1 MQLQQ
6 QAEMETIA
14 IQSLISSATGIS
26 SSREADAQSRF
37 NLLVALLSIGIGIG
51 IPGLFLAMYG
61 ASELLPLD
69 SMGKLLLF
77 APVLVSLLGA
87 AVIAWWKAPRG
98 RLGKLWKQCAALT
111 VVICAFMVGCA
122 WYFQRL

>member
-1 MQLQQ
+1 
-6 QAEMETIA
+6 EMETMA
-14 IQSLISSATGIS
+14 TQSLISSATGIS

-37 NLLVALLSIGIGIG
+37 NLLVALLSIGIG

-77 APVLVSLLGA
+77 APVLVSLLDA

-98 RLGKLWKQCAALT
+98 QLGKLWKQCAALT